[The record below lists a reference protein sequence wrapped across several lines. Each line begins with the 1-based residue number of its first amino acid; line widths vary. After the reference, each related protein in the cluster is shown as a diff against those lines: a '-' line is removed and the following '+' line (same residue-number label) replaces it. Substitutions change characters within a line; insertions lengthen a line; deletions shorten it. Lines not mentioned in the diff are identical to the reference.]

1 MSFLHFY
8 DGPVPG
14 KKRKAEETNGVWK
27 KKIESWRAYEEK
39 RGSCKFCE
47 KWNLEVRM
55 KLKE

>member
-27 KKIESWRAYEEK
+27 KKIESWRAYEKK
-39 RGSCKFCE
+39 RGSRQFCE
-47 KWNLEVRM
+47 KWNLEQS
-55 KLKE
+55 E